1 MKKMLLSLSVLILS
15 ATVLQ
20 AQNLWEIIST
30 SPDHE
35 TLTIALQQAD
45 LDVVLNTDEAVDFTI
60 WAPTDA
66 AFDALPDGVLP
77 ALLANDELL
86 LDVLTYHVGVE
97 TLLAADLADG
107 QSWTTLLGPDVE
119 ISIDGSDISVNE
131 STVVSPFDLEG
142 EFGGVV
148 HSIDAVLQPP
158 SNICVDFEAQY
169 TTLLP
174 DAPVQVDGVCS
185 TVSTNGAVWASE
197 LYVTEG
203 FVEGTEYV
211 VSICDGPGAGTWTP
225 QISVFNSE
233 GALVATV
240 SDDCT
245 LNFIAPADG
254 TYLIGISE
262 EGACGDS
269 SENLETDN
277 GVLSITCVGETVDN
291 SIFEIV
297 SNSEDHLTLTA
308 ALEASGLDVPLSGPG
323 QFTLFAPTDAAFAV
337 LGDAV
342 DDLLLDPT
350 GALANVLLYHL
361 LDEVALS
368 TDLSDGLEIQTA
380 QGELITVTFNGDD
393 IFINGAQVTM
403 PDLEAGNGVVHVI
416 DAVLM
421 PTLCTQF
428 IQTAFTFQDAGGAP
442 APDVNGNCQAI
453 TVTEFGAYASEAY
466 LIPGMVEGTSY
477 EFSICDGPGAGAWEP
492 VLIVQNA
499 VTGEIYASAEDCE
512 ITWTASSDDNVN
524 VIVQEIGFCGS
535 QSGNIEEDNGG
546 PSLNCIGSPISTVV
560 DVITNSPEHTTLA
573 NLIDLANLEETLAGE
588 GPFTVFA
595 PTNEAFDAVDQET
608 IDDLTSD
615 PSGLLTQ
622 VLTYHVAAGAVF
634 SGDLSDGQEIPTVN
648 GEIVTIGIDGEVVTV
663 GNSSSIAAVIQ
674 PDIEATNGV
683 VHVIDAVLLPLT
695 LSVDHIAALNSLNI
709 FPNPANQQFTVDI
722 NLAQSSRVMIDMVNV
737 VGQTVRSYDLNTRSS
752 GLNRHYIDVS
762 ALPAGFYLI
771 NITVGESQVV
781 SKVQVMK

>member
-1 MKKMLLSLSVLILS
+1 MKKKLLSLAVLVLS
-15 ATVLQ
+15 ATALQ
-20 AQNLWEIIST
+20 AQNLWGIIST

-35 TLTIALQQAD
+35 TLTSALQQAG
-45 LDVVLNTDEAVDFTI
+45 LDAVLNTDEPVDFTI
-60 WAPTDA
+60 WAPTDD

-77 ALLANDELL
+77 AILADDDLLFDI
-86 LDVLTYHVGVE
+86 LTYHVGLE

-107 QSWTTLLGPDVE
+107 QSWPTFFGPDVE
-119 ISIDGSDISVNE
+119 ISVDGSIILVNE
-131 STVVSPFDLEG
+131 SAVVAPFDLQG
-142 EFGGVV
+142 QFGGVV
-148 HSIDAVLQPP
+148 HSIDAVLLPP
-158 SNICVDFEAQY
+158 SNICVDFEFA
-169 TTLLP
+169 TETFLP
-174 DAPVQVDGVCS
+174 NAPVQVDGVCT
-185 TVSTNGAVWASE
+185 TVSTTGAVWASE
-197 LYVTEG
+197 LYITEG
-203 FVEGTEYV
+203 FVEGIEYV

-225 QISVFNSE
+225 QISVFNDD
-233 GALVATV
+233 GMLVASV
-240 SDDCT
+240 SEECS

-262 EGACGDS
+262 EGACGDQ
-269 SENLETDN
+269 SENLGTNN
-277 GVLSITCVGETVDN
+277 GILSITCIGEVVDN

-297 SNSEDHLTLTA
+297 SNSDVHLTLTA
-308 ALEASGLDVPLSGPG
+308 ALEASGLDTPLSGPG
-323 QFTLFAPTDAAFAV
+323 QFTLFAPTDAAFTL

-342 DDLLLDPT
+342 DELLLDPT

-361 LDEVALS
+361 VGGVALS
-368 TDLSDGLEIQTA
+368 ADLSDGMEIQTA
-380 QGELITVTFNGDD
+380 QGELITVTIDGDD
-393 IFINGAQVTM
+393 IFINDAQVIM
-403 PDLEAGNGVVHVI
+403 PDIEAGNGVVHVI
-416 DAVLM
+416 DAVLL

-428 IQTAFTFQDAGGAP
+428 IQTAFTFQNVGGAP
-442 APDVNGNCQAI
+442 APDANGLCQEI
-453 TVTEFGAYASEAY
+453 TVTAFGAYASEGY
-466 LIPGMVEGTSY
+466 VIPGMVEGTSY
-477 EFSICDGPGAGAWEP
+477 EFNICEGPGAGSWNP
-492 VLIVQNA
+492 VLIVRNV
-499 VTGEIYASAEDCE
+499 VTGEIYASAEGCE
-512 ITWTASSDDNVN
+512 ITWTATSDDNVV
-524 VIVQEIGFCGS
+524 VIVQEAGFCGS
-535 QSGNIEEDNGG
+535 QSANIAVDNGG

-560 DVITNSPEHTTLA
+560 GIINNSAQHTTLA
-573 NLIDLANLEETLAGE
+573 NLIDLAGLVTTLEGS

-595 PTNEAFDAVDQET
+595 PTNEAFEAVDQET
-608 IDDLTSD
+608 IDELTAD

-634 SGDLSDGQEIPTVN
+634 SGDLSDGQQIPTVN
-648 GEIVTIGIDGEVVTV
+648 GEIVNIGIDGAVVTV
-663 GNSSSIAAVIQ
+663 GNASSIAAVIQ

-762 ALPAGFYLI
+762 ALPAGFYLM